1 MIRPPPRSTRTD
13 TRFPYTTLFRS
24 GRVDEVVGI
33 GLERHAQLWRERLFA
48 GAPFAPGAAVILRSV
63 GEIHEREFSLGISRA
78 GGDLQ
83 LLGAAVGQIGKP
95 RDLAFFGLRIGD
107 VAVVAVHRIF
117 EIFLESLDERDRE
130 KLVGSDR
137 QRAV

>member
-1 MIRPPPRSTRTD
+1 MRISDWSSDVCSSDLRRIGAAD
-13 TRFPYTTLFRS
+13 AETLGP

-78 GGDLQ
+78 GGDQ
-83 LLGAAVGQIGKP
+83 TARASCRARVCQYVSIS
-95 RDLAFFGLRIGD
+95 
-107 VAVVAVHRIF
+107 VVAV
-117 EIFLESLDERDRE
+117 SLTQQINNMR
-130 KLVGSDR
+130 
-137 QRAV
+137 